1 MRATHAEHVFVE
13 APVPLSWVTAP
24 PRAPLH
30 YLCTRSAACRE
41 CPHRAAQNACSRAR
55 CAARAPLLYP
65 RTTALPV
72 RRCPACA
79 PEARRVVNALA
90 EGIEMPARAPDA
102 GSRSHS
108 HFHMRVRAAIPT
120 PICGFAQPIP
130 THTCKPARAAFS
142 TPGFPAIARPYSR
155 FPGSPASDSRF
166 PGRNGR
172 HRAGIRRETWNP
184 QRKRPGPSHPEGQ
197 HDLRRLIEARPQ
209 ALTQKTNPRQTQ
221 RWPLGSSERPP
232 HHVKGSRL
240 TKNAPAHPQR
250 RRTTTSGS
258 PSPVVVRTL
267 SMPRV

>member
-1 MRATHAEHVFVE
+1 MLCEPLMQSMCSLRHQCHAHGSLPHPVHHCTTCAPE
-13 APVPLSWVTAP
+13 ARRVVQ
-24 PRAPLH
+24 APL
-30 YLCTRSAACRE
+30 
-41 CPHRAAQNACSRAR
+41 RADRNACSRAR

-209 ALTQKTNPRQTQ
+209 ALTQKTNPR
-221 RWPLGSSERPP
+221 
-232 HHVKGSRL
+232 
-240 TKNAPAHPQR
+240 
-250 RRTTTSGS
+250 
-258 PSPVVVRTL
+258 
-267 SMPRV
+267 

>member
-1 MRATHAEHVFVE
+1 MLCEPLMQSMCSLRHQCHSHGSLPH
-13 APVPLSWVTAP
+13 PV
-24 PRAPLH
+24 H
-30 YLCTRSAACRE
+30 
-41 CPHRAAQNACSRAR
+41 H
-55 CAARAPLLYP
+55 
-65 RTTALPV
+65 
-72 RRCPACA
+72 CPACA
-79 PEARRVVNALA
+79 PEARRVVSALA

-102 GSRSHS
+102 GSCTHS
-108 HFHMRVRAAIPT
+108 HFHMRVRAADPHSHM
-120 PICGFAQPIP
+120 Q
-130 THTCKPARAAFS
+130 ARS
-142 TPGFPAIARPYSR
+142 SCVLYSR

-184 QRKRPGPSHPEGQ
+184 HRKRPGPSHPEGA
-197 HDLRRLIEARPQ
+197 ARP
-209 ALTQKTNPRQTQ
+209 ARIDRGSTLGPTQKTNPRQTQ

>member
-1 MRATHAEHVFVE
+1 
-13 APVPLSWVTAP
+13 
-24 PRAPLH
+24 
-30 YLCTRSAACRE
+30 
-41 CPHRAAQNACSRAR
+41 
-55 CAARAPLLYP
+55 
-65 RTTALPV
+65 
-72 RRCPACA
+72 
-79 PEARRVVNALA
+79 
-90 EGIEMPARAPDA
+90 MPSPSGSKCHTRAPDA
-102 GSRSHS
+102 GSCTHS
-108 HFHMRVRAAIPT
+108 HFHMRVRAADPHSHM
-120 PICGFAQPIP
+120 Q
-130 THTCKPARAAFS
+130 ARS
-142 TPGFPAIARPYSR
+142 SCVLYSR

-209 ALTQKTNPRQTQ
+209 ALTQKTTPRQPQ
-221 RWPLGSSERPP
+221 WWPLGTPERPP